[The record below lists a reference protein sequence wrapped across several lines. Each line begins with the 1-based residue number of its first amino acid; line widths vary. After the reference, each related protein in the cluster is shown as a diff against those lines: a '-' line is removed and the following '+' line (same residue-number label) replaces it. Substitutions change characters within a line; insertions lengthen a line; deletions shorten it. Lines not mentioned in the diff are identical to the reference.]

1 MALHLQLAWLTC
13 LPHCY
18 PLFQLSSFTFI
29 VLSTPEP
36 NILECGAIKE
46 KDT

>member
-13 LPHCY
+13 LPHVT
-18 PLFQLSSFTFI
+18 LFFSIFL
-29 VLSTPEP
+29 VLGTPEP

-46 KDT
+46 KEA